1 MNAGPLSFSSW
12 EDGFL
17 TIAVT
22 VFFLL
27 SGAGL
32 LAAWLNRRKD

>member
-1 MNAGPLSFSSW
+1 MVPESFSFPSW

-17 TIAVT
+17 VVAVT
-22 VFFLL
+22 IFFLL